1 MSKITAHR
9 TLKMSEFRNPS
20 RMLALAKGK
29 PVEIIYRQKI
39 IGHFVPI
46 DSDKPIKTEPVSRE
60 ELLATMRATR
70 KTDQPVLDYLKD
82 K

>member
-20 RMLALAKGK
+20 RMLTLAKGK

-39 IGHFVPI
+39 VGHFVPI
-46 DSDKPIKTEPVSRE
+46 DSDKPIKTKPVSRKK
-60 ELLATMRATR
+60 LLATMNASRE
-70 KTDQPVLDYLKD
+70 KDQPVLDYLKD